1 MSEHGF
7 EAEDLAKRFGRTAA
21 LDGVDLAVARGR
33 VLGLLGPNGAGKT
46 TMIRILATLLR
57 PDRGRARVAGF
68 DVVRRPA
75 QVRERIALSGQHTSV
90 DEELTGL
97 ANLVMIG
104 QLLDLPRRHAVRR
117 AGELLAR
124 FGLEDAA
131 TRPVAGYSGGMR
143 RRLDLAASLV
153 GRPEVL
159 FLDEPSVGLDPGKRE
174 ELWQMIR
181 GLAADGVTVLLTTQY
196 LEEADALADAITV
209 IDHGRVIAAG
219 TPADLKR
226 QVGGHTIAVRL
237 DDPADTEPAAAI
249 MAAVAG
255 RAPERSTRH
264 ELVVPVAGAGELFEV
279 TARFRDRAIGVT
291 ELSLRLPGLDEVFRA
306 LTGSSAPSSTGP
318 VSGPALAPAPDP
330 TTDPATAT
338 DPATDSAKATR

>member
-1 MSEHGF
+1 
-7 EAEDLAKRFGRTAA
+7 
-21 LDGVDLAVARGR
+21 V
-33 VLGLLGPNGAGKT
+33 
-46 TMIRILATLLR
+46 LATLLR
-57 PDRGRARVAGF
+57 PDSGRAAVAGF
-68 DVVRRPA
+68 DVARQPAEVRR
-75 QVRERIALSGQHTSV
+75 RIALSGQHTSV

-104 QLLDLPRRHAVRR
+104 RLLDLSRRHATQR

-124 FGLEDAA
+124 FGLQDAA

-153 GRPEVL
+153 GHPEVI

-181 GLAADGVTVLLTTQY
+181 GLTADGVTVLLTTQY

-209 IDHGRVIAAG
+209 LHHGRVIAAG
-219 TPADLKR
+219 TPAELKR

-237 DDPADTEPAAAI
+237 DDPADTERAAAI
-249 MAAVAG
+249 LTAVAD

-264 ELVVPVAGAGELFEV
+264 ELVVPVAGDDDFYEI
-279 TARFRDRAIGVT
+279 TARLRDHDLGVA
-291 ELSLRLPGLDEVFRA
+291 ELSLRLPSLDEVFRA
-306 LTGSSAPSSTGP
+306 LTG
-318 VSGPALAPAPDP
+318 APATTSDGAP
-330 TTDPATAT
+330 T
-338 DPATDSAKATR
+338 KAA